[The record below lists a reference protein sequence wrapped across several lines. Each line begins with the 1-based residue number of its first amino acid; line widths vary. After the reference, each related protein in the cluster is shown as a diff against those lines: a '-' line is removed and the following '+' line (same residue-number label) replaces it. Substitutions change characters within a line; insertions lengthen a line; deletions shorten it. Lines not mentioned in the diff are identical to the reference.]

1 MVQAHFFKKPFG
13 TFNSKMVT
21 KQKNKKNRLPLPPS
35 SPPPPCPNPVL
46 KKRDSQKLH
55 VATGITQSL

>member
-35 SPPPPCPNPVL
+35 SPPPPAQTLFL
-46 KKRDSQKLH
+46 KKETVKNCMWLL
-55 VATGITQSL
+55 V